1 MSTLLT
7 CLATLMHAQRT
18 RTVPA
23 CVDVRESTHLVLCND
38 SGRVL
43 GLQRSVT
50 MQGRTFSAAIE
61 QVIA

>member
-7 CLATLMHAQRT
+7 RLTALMHAQRA
-18 RTVPA
+18 RTTVAP
-23 CVDVRESTHLVLCND
+23 VEVTHSTHLVLCND

-50 MQGRTFSAAIE
+50 LQGRTFSAHIE
-61 QVIA
+61 QVLA